1 MATTLPEALAT
12 RQTKVRR
19 RWRIRPLILL
29 AHVVLLVV
37 GFFYLYPFL
46 WMLSGSFKSLNGF
59 FTQGLSLIPD
69 TWRWQNYYE
78 AWNVAN
84 FGMYFKNT
92 VLLTV
97 GVVVLTN
104 LFASMAAYTL
114 ARTDIPGKRILL
126 GIIAVTFLLPK
137 GYTILPIFEIILR
150 LGLNNTL
157 WAVILVD
164 TASGLIWFT
173 FLYLGYMTTLS
184 KEVEEAARID
194 GASFPRIYWNIA
206 MPMAAPIVAT
216 ATLFAFRGTWND
228 FFTPLV
234 FTLGRPDLRTLA
246 VGMFAFVGENS
257 RDWTLI
263 CAGATITILPIVVV
277 FLFLQRYFIEG
288 IAGAVK

>member
-1 MATTLPEALAT
+1 MAATLPKQIANDRAKA
-12 RQTKVRR
+12 QRR
-19 RWRIRPLILL
+19 VKIRPLLL
-29 AHVVLLVV
+29 LTHAILLVV

-46 WMLSGSFKSLNGF
+46 WMLGGSFKSLNGF
-59 FTQGLSLIPD
+59 FTQGLSIFPD
-69 TWRWQNYYE
+69 TWRWQNYAE
-78 AWNVAN
+78 AWNVAK
-84 FGMYFKNT
+84 FGIYFKNT
-92 VLLTV
+92 VFVTV

-114 ARTDIPGKRILL
+114 ARTNIPGKKIIL
-126 GIIAVTFLLPK
+126 GVIAVTFLMPK
-137 GYTILPIFEIILR
+137 GYTILPVFEVILK

-164 TASGLIWFT
+164 TAGGLIWFT
-173 FLYLGYMTTLS
+173 LLYLGYMTTLS

-206 MPMAAPIVAT
+206 MPMAAPMIAT

-234 FTLGRPDLRTLA
+234 FTLGRPELRTLA

-257 RDWTLI
+257 SDWTLM
-263 CAGATITILPIVVV
+263 CAGAAITIVPIVIV

>member
-1 MATTLPEALAT
+1 
-12 RQTKVRR
+12 
-19 RWRIRPLILL
+19 L